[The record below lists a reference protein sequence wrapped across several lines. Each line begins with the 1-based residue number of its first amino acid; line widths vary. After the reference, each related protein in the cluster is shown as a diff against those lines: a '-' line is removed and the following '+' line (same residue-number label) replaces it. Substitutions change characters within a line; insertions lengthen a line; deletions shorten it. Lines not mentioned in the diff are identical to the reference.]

1 MAGTIATSAV
11 VAAAWV
17 HSAFRGPAY
26 SPTHHANITA
36 ELSPLLSANASILGP
51 GSTGWSEAALR
62 WQPWKRPVLDIIVE
76 VVTEQDIE
84 HSIRVANH
92 HRRPFL
98 AISGGH
104 GGTRDLSNVRNGVGI
119 RMRGM
124 KYVTIAEDGRTAR
137 IGGGILSG
145 ELAHTLW
152 AEGKQNV
159 GGGCECTGAVAPMLG
174 GGHGW
179 LQGQYGLMADNLIS
193 ARLTLA
199 NATTVTVSATLQPGL
214 FWALQGAGHNFGI
227 MSSFEYKLH
236 DRTPE
241 NEKWTYDL
249 MVFRQDQLEDVY
261 RTAEELDAST
271 HTVELAHWSYWL
283 RNPVVD
289 PVNPIIMFYVIYQG
303 TTIPSQH
310 SKPFHNLKPV
320 SSQVNTTDL
329 LGLAKVTLLDMT
341 SPFCAHSNTTAV
353 QRWPTLLKTYPI
365 SGLRSAF
372 NKLASL
378 PSPFN
383 GSAFII
389 EAYSLQAVQAVPED
403 STAFADRRSSLLL
416 SPFLIYPISTQEVDE
431 QGEQHGREMQ
441 QILANASGSPLS
453 AYINYASGFE
463 SQEALFGYQ
472 PWRLEKLR
480 ALKREYDPEGRFS
493 YYAAVDT

>member
-1 MAGTIATSAV
+1 MAGTIATSAI
-11 VAAAWV
+11 VAAAWMR
-17 HSAFRGPAY
+17 SAFRDPAY

-62 WQPWKRPVLDIIVE
+62 WQPWKSPALDIIVE
-76 VVTEQDIE
+76 VATEQDIE

-92 HRRPFL
+92 HRKPFL

-119 RMRGM
+119 GMRGM
-124 KYVTIAEDGRTAR
+124 KDVSVAEDGRTAR

-179 LQGQYGLMADNLIS
+179 LQGQ
-193 ARLTLA
+193 
-199 NATTVTVSATLQPGL
+199 
-214 FWALQGAGHNFGI
+214 GAGHNFGI
-227 MSSFEYKLH
+227 VSSFEYKLH

-249 MVFRQDQLEDVY
+249 MIFQQDQLEDVY
-261 RTAEELDAST
+261 RTAEKLDATT

-283 RNPVVD
+283 RNPLVD
-289 PVNPIIMFYVIYQG
+289 PVDPIIMFYVIYQG
-303 TTIPSQH
+303 STIPPQH
-310 SKPFHNLKPV
+310 TKPFHNLKPV

-353 QRWPTLLKTYPI
+353 QRWPTLLKTYPT

-378 PSPFN
+378 PPPFN

-403 STAFADRRSSLLL
+403 STALADRTSSLLL
-416 SPFLIYPISTQEVDE
+416 SPFVIYPISTQEVDE

-441 QILANASGSPLS
+441 QILANASGRPLS
-453 AYINYASGFE
+453 AYVNYASGFE

-472 PWRLEKLR
+472 PWRLEKLK